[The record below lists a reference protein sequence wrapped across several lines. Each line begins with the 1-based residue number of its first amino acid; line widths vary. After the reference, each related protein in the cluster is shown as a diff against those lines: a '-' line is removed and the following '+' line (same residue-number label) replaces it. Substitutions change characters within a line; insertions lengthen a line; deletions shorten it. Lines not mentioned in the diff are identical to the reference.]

1 MRADLPAG
9 TVIRGTAAGIDTEG
23 RLIVR
28 TPDGEVAVER
38 GDDLYL
44 RLLQRGTMA
53 SSGPPVPAPSCHH
66 ERMVVDPSSSGQ
78 ERSVLLL
85 HPHWKVLLGP
95 VIFGVLVLVA
105 AIMVVVVIP
114 AGSSAGMAR
123 LVTVAL
129 AAVLLLIGV
138 VRPVLRWKTTTYEL
152 TTARLRLRE
161 GIVSR
166 TGRDI
171 PLARIS
177 DVSFSRS
184 LLDRLLGAGRL
195 LVESPGEHGQIV
207 LSDIPAVER
216 VQAILFGLVEEEQRR
231 LAGEDR

>member
-1 MRADLPAG
+1 MR
-9 TVIRGTAAGIDTEG
+9 
-23 RLIVR
+23 
-28 TPDGEVAVER
+28 
-38 GDDLYL
+38 
-44 RLLQRGTMA
+44 
-53 SSGPPVPAPSCHH
+53 H
-66 ERMVVDPSSSGQ
+66 MVVDPSSSGQ

-95 VIFGVLVLVA
+95 VIFGVLVVVA
-105 AIMVVVVIP
+105 AIMVVVIIP

-129 AAVLLLIGV
+129 AVALLLIGL

-161 GIVSR
+161 GILSR

-207 LSDIPAVER
+207 LSDIPSVER

>member
-1 MRADLPAG
+1 M
-9 TVIRGTAAGIDTEG
+9 
-23 RLIVR
+23 
-28 TPDGEVAVER
+28 
-38 GDDLYL
+38 
-44 RLLQRGTMA
+44 
-53 SSGPPVPAPSCHH
+53 
-66 ERMVVDPSSSGQ
+66 
-78 ERSVLLL
+78 
-85 HPHWKVLLGP
+85 
-95 VIFGVLVLVA
+95 IFGVLVVVA

-123 LVTVAL
+123 LMTVAV
-129 AAVLLLIGV
+129 AVVLLLIGV

-207 LSDIPAVER
+207 LSDIPASNGFRPSCSGWSRRSSAVSR
-216 VQAILFGLVEEEQRR
+216 VKIADPAVRR
-231 LAGEDR
+231 LRPPHVTRRRN

>member
-1 MRADLPAG
+1 M
-9 TVIRGTAAGIDTEG
+9 
-23 RLIVR
+23 
-28 TPDGEVAVER
+28 
-38 GDDLYL
+38 
-44 RLLQRGTMA
+44 
-53 SSGPPVPAPSCHH
+53 
-66 ERMVVDPSSSGQ
+66 
-78 ERSVLLL
+78 LLL

-95 VIFGVLVLVA
+95 VVFGVLVVVA
-105 AIMVVVVIP
+105 AIVVLVIIP
-114 AGSSAGMAR
+114 AGSSAGTAR
-123 LVTVAL
+123 LTTVAVAL
-129 AAVLLLIGV
+129 VLLLTWV
-138 VRPVLRWKTTTYEL
+138 VRPFLRWKTTTYEL

-161 GIVSR
+161 GILSR

-171 PLARIS
+171 PLARIT

-207 LSDIPAVER
+207 LTDIPSVER

>member
-1 MRADLPAG
+1 M
-9 TVIRGTAAGIDTEG
+9 
-23 RLIVR
+23 
-28 TPDGEVAVER
+28 
-38 GDDLYL
+38 
-44 RLLQRGTMA
+44 
-53 SSGPPVPAPSCHH
+53 
-66 ERMVVDPSSSGQ
+66 
-78 ERSVLLL
+78 LLL

-95 VIFGVLVLVA
+95 VVFGVLVVVA
-105 AIMVVVVIP
+105 AIVVLVIIP
-114 AGSSAGMAR
+114 AGSSAGTAR
-123 LVTVAL
+123 LTTVAVAL
-129 AAVLLLIGV
+129 VLLLIWV
-138 VRPVLRWKTTTYEL
+138 VRPFLRWKTTTYEL

-161 GIVSR
+161 GILSR

-171 PLARIS
+171 PLARIT

-207 LSDIPAVER
+207 LTDIPSVER